1 LTTCHYFGGPAHL
14 DEMEVETPKTVH
26 SIVVSA
32 NEERAQTDRQLME
45 ELGIPPPFG
54 TYIAHYLLIAEW
66 MGDRLYV
73 FVDQEGEIPDVE
85 EEEDGGN

>member
-1 LTTCHYFGGPAHL
+1 
-14 DEMEVETPKTVH
+14 MEVEEPKTVH

-54 TYIAHYLLIAEW
+54 TYIAHYLFVSAW
-66 MGDRLYV
+66 MGERMYV
-73 FVDQEGEIPDVE
+73 FISHQGEIPDGE
-85 EEEDGGN
+85 EEE